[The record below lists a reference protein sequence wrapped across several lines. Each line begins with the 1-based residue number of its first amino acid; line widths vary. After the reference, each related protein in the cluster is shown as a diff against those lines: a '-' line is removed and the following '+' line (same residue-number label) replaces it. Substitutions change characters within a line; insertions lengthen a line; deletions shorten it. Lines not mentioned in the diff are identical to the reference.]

1 MNSDPKVIAC
11 AMRSVSSTRLL
22 ISVFALG
29 VVFFPRPTRSAEF
42 DTGNPDLHLRWDN
55 TVKYSAGFR
64 LKEPSS
70 TLLADVNLDDG
81 DRNFDRGLITNRVD
95 LLSEFDLSAKNFGL
109 RVSGA
114 AWYDSVYNR
123 SNDNVSPFTNNAV
136 SVRSDEFTSAT
147 RNLHG
152 RRAEIL
158 DAFVFGKG
166 EIGGKS
172 GTLRFGRHTL
182 IYGESLFFGAN
193 GIANAQGPVDLVK
206 LLSVPGSQ
214 FKEILRPVEQIS
226 GLLQLAKNLSIG
238 AYYQLRWRDTKIP
251 AVGSYLSNADF
262 VGGGAERIIV
272 GPPIVPGG
280 GPAAFWRATDIKAKD
295 SGQGGVQLRFTP
307 KNSEWEFGLYAAQYH
322 DKTPYLYFDA
332 SNPAN
337 VNVLTGR
344 IGLLREVFAENIKT
358 FGASATTSVGQLNL
372 AGEVSIRRNTPL
384 VSDPQV
390 VAPGVVAD
398 NDEHALYAVGNSV
411 HAQISGIYVLTPT
424 TFWKGGVLLGEIAWN
439 ERTSITKNPKAL
451 DPNTTKDALAARF
464 IFEPAYYQLFP
475 GLDLSVPIGLGY
487 NLAGRS
493 SVVFNFNGGSS
504 RGGDLSLGLNFTYKT
519 VWQWGLNY
527 VSFLGKADGFL
538 TPANSPTPVLS
549 YKQSLKD
556 RDFVSFNFKRAF

>member
-1 MNSDPKVIAC
+1 MNFDSRAIAS
-11 AMRSVSSTRLL
+11 AIRSASSARLL
-22 ISVFALG
+22 IAFLALG
-29 VVFFPRPTRSAEF
+29 GFSARSARATEL

-55 TVKYSAGFR
+55 TIKYSAGAR
-64 LKEPSS
+64 LKESS
-70 TLLADVNLDDG
+70 PTLLADVNLDDG
-81 DRNFDRGLITNRVD
+81 DRNFDRGLITNRID
-95 LLSEFDLSAKNFGL
+95 LLSELDLSTKNFGL

-123 SNDNVSPFTNNAV
+123 ANDNTSPFTNNAV
-136 SVRSDEFTSAT
+136 SVRTNEFTEAT

-193 GIANAQGPVDLVK
+193 GIANAQGPVDVVK

-226 GLLQLAKNLSIG
+226 GLLQLASNLSIG
-238 AYYQLRWRDTKIP
+238 AYYQLRWRETKIP
-251 AVGSYLSNADF
+251 GVGSYLSNADF
-262 VGGGAERIIV
+262 VGDGAERIIV

-280 GPAAFWRATDIKAKD
+280 GPAAFWRGSDIKAKN
-295 SGQGGVQLRFTP
+295 SGQGGVQLRYTP
-307 KNSEWEFGLYAAQYH
+307 KNSEWEFGLYAAQFH

-337 VNVLTGR
+337 VNVATGR
-344 IGLLREVFAENIKT
+344 IGLLREVYAENIKT

-390 VAPGVVAD
+390 VTPGMTAD
-398 NDEHALYAVGNSV
+398 NDAHALYAVGNSL
-411 HAQISGIYVLTPT
+411 HAQVSGIYVLTPT
-424 TFWKGGVLLGEIAWN
+424 ALWKGGVLLGEIAWN

-464 IFEPAYYQLFP
+464 IFEPAYYQVLP

-487 NLAGRS
+487 NIAGRS
-493 SVVFNFNGGSS
+493 SAVFNFNGGSS
-504 RGGDLSLGLNFTYKT
+504 HGGDFSAGLNFTYKAA
-519 VWQWGLNY
+519 WQWGLNY
-527 VSFLGKADGFL
+527 VSFIGKADGFL

-556 RDFVSFNFKRAF
+556 RDFVSFTIKRAF